1 MLAATACQ
9 NVLPIAALL
18 KDWVATSSRLLASG
32 LYRFRTAS
40 TQSKNSGDESGEIQQ
55 YLKTKNGE
63 RDVDLCVD
71 LAQMLKA
78 YVGTRT
84 SGLLFQ
90 TSSGKQ
96 VSQRNILRDSL
107 HPSLKGLAHVRGGFN
122 IFRRYRLT
130 LLDTSGCPETLR
142 NFWSGHAHSHVSE
155 RYIKLWG
162 EREYRLEWAERIGL
176 GFKIPGSV
184 GQPGLLR
191 VVASAA

>member
-1 MLAATACQ
+1 MLF
-9 NVLPIAALL
+9 ALL
-18 KDWVATSSRLLASG
+18 AGCGPMRAGQALG
-32 LYRFRTAS
+32 LEIGKHISPDFRTLYIRQKA
-40 TQSKNSGDESGEIQQ
+40 KSGEIQQ

-63 RDVDLCVD
+63 REVDLCVD
-71 LAQMLKA
+71 LAEMLKA
-78 YVGTRT
+78 YVGNRT
-84 SGLLFQ
+84 SGLLFH
-90 TSSGKQ
+90 TASGRQ

-130 LLDTSGCPETLR
+130 LLGTSGCPETLR